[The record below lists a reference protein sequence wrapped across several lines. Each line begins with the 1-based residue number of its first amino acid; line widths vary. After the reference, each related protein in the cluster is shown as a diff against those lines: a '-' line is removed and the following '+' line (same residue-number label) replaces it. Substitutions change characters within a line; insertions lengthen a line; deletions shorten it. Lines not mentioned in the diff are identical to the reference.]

1 MSRSKT
7 QKPLQTAIALALA
20 SLGGTAHALTTDPAT
35 TGLRVA
41 IEATHAATH
50 NADPAR
56 ADASASLTTPSTAT
70 GTALILAQAP
80 APVGTSAASGTST
93 ASTASDTSDAS
104 ATKAP
109 TATLPVTTVNA
120 QAESLTSPSV
130 AEQKADLF
138 QTAGSVGFV
147 DADTYQNTYAFNLRD
162 VLKDSPG
169 VYVQNRYGQ
178 ELRVSIRGSGIAR
191 GYHVRGLE
199 ILQDGIPTN
208 SADGSGDYYQIDPM
222 GLRSTEIY
230 KGGNGLTY
238 GATTL
243 GGALNFVTPTAYTA
257 DAPNQF
263 RLEGGSFGTVRAS
276 AQMSRIFGPLDAL
289 ATVTLNRADGY
300 RDHDKGNYAQINANV
315 GYKFS
320 PRVETRFFFGAYIVD
335 QQLPGTLSLF
345 DALNHPTKAS
355 TSAVSGD
362 QARNTRTERLGN
374 LTTVRFDV
382 GQLDI
387 ASWVI
392 HKSLYHPIF
401 QVIDQDGWTYGVAPR
416 YTANLTFAGMRND
429 LIAGARFFGGNTR
442 ADQYVNVNGNRGAQT
457 LGARQSAYNYEAY
470 FENRLFFLPTLGL
483 MVGAKAYRDVRQ
495 YFDDGGVPG
504 DLNDRSTRA
513 AYAGIN
519 PKIGLLWEPR
529 ENVQA
534 FVDVTRSADVPD
546 FSDLSQTFGATSR
559 FVPLASQ
566 HAWTIEAG
574 TRGKLD
580 RVAWDLTAYR
590 SLVRDQLL
598 QYTTSSDIPAST
610 FNANKTVLQGLEVG
624 ASVDMFKNVVATGDR
639 VTLSQIWNYSDFRFR
654 DDPQYGNNRIAGV
667 PTHVLRTT
675 LGYTWSNRF
684 QIAASLDWVPTGAWV
699 DYANTMRVPGYTLLG
714 LQASYRIERGV
725 TFYVDARNLTDKRY
739 VSDFSTVTDARTANT
754 AVFYPG
760 DGRSVFAGVRFAF

>member
-1 MSRSKT
+1 MSRPMT

-20 SLGGTAHALTTDPAT
+20 SLGSTAHALTNDPET
-35 TGLRVA
+35 TGLSVA
-41 IEATHAATH
+41 IDATHAATRTGH
-50 NADPAR
+50 HPDTLV
-56 ADASASLTTPSTAT
+56 ASSTPSTQSPAH
-70 GTALILAQAP
+70 APAMSLAQAVVP
-80 APVGTSAASGTST
+80 ST
-93 ASTASDTSDAS
+93 ASAAPV
-104 ATKAP
+104 P
-109 TATLPVTTVNA
+109 TATLPLTTVTA
-120 QAESLTSPSV
+120 PAESLTSPSV
-130 AEQKADLF
+130 DDQKANLF
-138 QTAGSVGFV
+138 QTAGSVAFV
-147 DADTYQNTYAFNLRD
+147 DADSYQNTYAFNLRD
-162 VLKDSPG
+162 ILKDTPG

-191 GYHVRGLE
+191 GYHVRGLD

-238 GATTL
+238 GSTTL

-263 RLEGGSFGTVRAS
+263 RLEGGSLGTVRAS

-300 RDHDKGNYAQINANV
+300 RDHDKGNYAQINANI

-320 PRVETRFFFGAYIVD
+320 PNLETRFFFGAYIVD
-335 QQLPGTLSLF
+335 QKLPGTLSLF
-345 DALNHPTKAS
+345 DALNNPTKAS
-355 TSAVSGD
+355 ASAVSGD

-374 LTTVRFDV
+374 LTTIRFAT

-416 YTANLTFAGMRND
+416 YTANLTLAGMRND
-429 LIAGARFFGGNTR
+429 LIVGARFFGGNTQ
-442 ADQYVNVNGNRGAQT
+442 ADQYVNVNGNRGART
-457 LGARQSAYNYEAY
+457 LDARQSAYNYEAY
-470 FENRLFFLPTLGL
+470 FENRLFFLPTVGL
-483 MVGAKAYRDVRQ
+483 MIGAKAYRDVRQ
-495 YFDDGGVPG
+495 YIDYGGLPG
-504 DLNDRSTRA
+504 DPSYRSTSA
-513 AYAGIN
+513 AYSGVN

-529 ENVQA
+529 KDMQA
-534 FVDVTRSADVPD
+534 FIDVTRSADVPD
-546 FSDLSQTFGATSR
+546 FTDLSQTFGATSR

-574 TRGKLD
+574 TRGKLE
-580 RVAWDLTAYR
+580 RVAWDVTAYR

-598 QYTTSSDIPAST
+598 QYTTSPDIPAAT

-624 ASVDMFKNVVATGDR
+624 AAVDVFKNVVATGDR
-639 VTLSQIWNYSDFRFR
+639 ITLSQIWNYSDFRFR

-667 PTHVLRTT
+667 PTNVLRTT
-675 LGYTWSNRF
+675 LGYALSNRF
-684 QIAASLDWVPTGAWV
+684 QISASLDWVPTGAWV

-714 LQASYRIERGV
+714 VQASYLIQRGV

-739 VSDFSTVTDARTANT
+739 VTDFSTVTDARMTNT

>member
-1 MSRSKT
+1 MSRFMT
-7 QKPLQTAIALALA
+7 QKPLQAAIALAFASLA
-20 SLGGTAHALTTDPAT
+20 SAAHALTSNPAASVASAGIAAVNPVAPAAPMVLAADTSPVAT
-35 TGLRVA
+35 TA
-41 IEATHAATH
+41 
-50 NADPAR
+50 
-56 ADASASLTTPSTAT
+56 
-70 GTALILAQAP
+70 
-80 APVGTSAASGTST
+80 
-93 ASTASDTSDAS
+93 
-104 ATKAP
+104 AP
-109 TATLPVTTVNA
+109 TATLPVTNVTA
-120 QAESLTSPSV
+120 PAESLTSPSV
-130 AEQKADLF
+130 EEQKANLF

-147 DADTYQNTYAFNLRD
+147 DADSYQNTYAFNLRD

-178 ELRVSIRGSGIAR
+178 EMRVSIRGSGIAR

-222 GLRSTEIY
+222 GLRSTEVY

-238 GATTL
+238 GSTTL

-257 DAPNQF
+257 EAPNQF

-276 AQMSRIFGPLDAL
+276 GQMSRIFGPLDAL
-289 ATVTLNRADGY
+289 ATVTLNRSDGY
-300 RDHDKGNYAQINANV
+300 RDHAKGNYAQINANI

-335 QQLPGTLSLF
+335 QKLPGTLSLF
-345 DALNHPTKAS
+345 DALNNPTKAAA
-355 TSAVSGD
+355 SAVSGD

-374 LTTVRFDV
+374 LTTIRFDV

-416 YTANLTFAGMRND
+416 YTANLALAGMRND
-429 LIAGARFFGGNTR
+429 LIVGARFFGGNTK
-442 ADQYVNVNGNRGAQT
+442 ADQYVNVNGNRGTQT
-457 LGARQSAYNYEAY
+457 LDSRQSAYNYEAY

-495 YFDDGGVPG
+495 YIDYGGLPG
-504 DLNDRSTRA
+504 DVNYRSTSA
-513 AYAGIN
+513 AYSGVN

-529 ENVQA
+529 KDVQA
-534 FVDVTRSADVPD
+534 FIDITRSADVPD
-546 FSDLSQTFGATSR
+546 FTDLSQTFGATSR

-580 RVAWDLTAYR
+580 RVAWDVTAYR
-590 SLVRDQLL
+590 SIVRDQLL
-598 QYTTSSDIPAST
+598 QYTTSPDVPAST

-624 ASVDMFKNVVATGDR
+624 ASVDLFKNVAATGDR
-639 VTLSQIWNYSDFRFR
+639 VTLTQIWNYSDFRFR

-667 PTHVLRTT
+667 PTNVLRTT
-675 LGYTWSNRF
+675 LGYALSNRF

-699 DYANTMRVPGYTLLG
+699 DYANTMRVPSYTLIG
-714 LQASYRIERGV
+714 LQASYLIQRGV

>member
-1 MSRSKT
+1 MSRFMT
-7 QKPLQTAIALALA
+7 QKPLQAAIALAFA
-20 SLGGTAHALTTDPAT
+20 SLGSAAHALTSNPAASVASAGAAAVNPVAPLFVAAADTSPVAT
-35 TGLRVA
+35 TA
-41 IEATHAATH
+41 
-50 NADPAR
+50 
-56 ADASASLTTPSTAT
+56 
-70 GTALILAQAP
+70 
-80 APVGTSAASGTST
+80 
-93 ASTASDTSDAS
+93 
-104 ATKAP
+104 AP
-109 TATLPVTTVNA
+109 TATLPVTNVSA
-120 QAESLTSPSV
+120 PAESLTSPSV
-130 AEQKADLF
+130 EEQKANLF

-147 DADTYQNTYAFNLRD
+147 DADSYQNTYAFNLRD

-222 GLRSTEIY
+222 GLRSTEVY

-238 GATTL
+238 GSTTL

-257 DAPNQF
+257 EALNQF

-276 AQMSRIFGPLDAL
+276 GQMSRIFGPLDAL
-289 ATVTLNRADGY
+289 ATVTLNRSDGY
-300 RDHDKGNYAQINANV
+300 RDHAKGNYAQINANI

-335 QQLPGTLSLF
+335 QKLPGTLSLF
-345 DALNHPTKAS
+345 DALNNPTKAAA
-355 TSAVSGD
+355 SAVSGD

-374 LTTVRFDV
+374 LTTIRFDI

-416 YTANLTFAGMRND
+416 YTANLTLAGMRND
-429 LIAGARFFGGNTR
+429 LIVGARFFGGNTK
-442 ADQYVNVNGNRGAQT
+442 ADQYINVNGNRGAQT
-457 LGARQSAYNYEAY
+457 LDSRQSAYNYEAY

-495 YFDDGGVPG
+495 YIDYGGVPG
-504 DLNDRSTRA
+504 DVNYRSTSA
-513 AYAGIN
+513 AYSGVN

-529 ENVQA
+529 KDIQA
-534 FVDVTRSADVPD
+534 FIDITRSADVPD
-546 FSDLSQTFGATSR
+546 FTDLSQTFGATSR

-566 HAWTIEAG
+566 HAWTIEVG

-580 RVAWDLTAYR
+580 RVAWDVTAYR
-590 SLVRDQLL
+590 SMVRDQLL
-598 QYTTSSDIPAST
+598 QYTTSPDIPAST

-624 ASVDMFKNVVATGDR
+624 ASVDLFKNVAATGDR
-639 VTLSQIWNYSDFRFR
+639 VTLTQIWNYSDFRFR

-667 PTHVLRTT
+667 PTNVLRTT
-675 LGYTWSNRF
+675 LGYALSNRF

-699 DYANTMRVPGYTLLG
+699 DYANTMRVPSYTLIG
-714 LQASYRIERGV
+714 LQASYLIQRGV

-739 VSDFSTVTDARTANT
+739 VSDFSTVTNARTANT

-760 DGRSVFAGVRFAF
+760 DGRSVFAGVRLAF

>member
-1 MSRSKT
+1 MSRFMT
-7 QKPLQTAIALALA
+7 QKPLQAAIALAFA
-20 SLGGTAHALTTDPAT
+20 SLGSAAHALTSNPAASVALAGAAAVNPAAPVATTVLAADTSGVAATTAPAT
-35 TGLRVA
+35 
-41 IEATHAATH
+41 
-50 NADPAR
+50 
-56 ADASASLTTPSTAT
+56 
-70 GTALILAQAP
+70 
-80 APVGTSAASGTST
+80 
-93 ASTASDTSDAS
+93 
-104 ATKAP
+104 P
-109 TATLPVTTVNA
+109 TATLPVTHVSA
-120 QAESLTSPSV
+120 PAESLTSPNV
-130 AEQKADLF
+130 EEQKANLF

-147 DADTYQNTYAFNLRD
+147 DADSYQNTYAFNLRD

-199 ILQDGIPTN
+199 LLQDGIPTN

-222 GLRSTEIY
+222 GLRSTEVY

-238 GATTL
+238 GSTTL

-257 DAPNQF
+257 EAPNQF

-276 AQMSRIFGPLDAL
+276 GQMSRIFGPLDAL
-289 ATVTLNRADGY
+289 ATVTLNRSDGY
-300 RDHDKGNYAQINANV
+300 RDHAKGNYAQINANI

-335 QQLPGTLSLF
+335 QKLPGTLSLF
-345 DALNHPTKAS
+345 DALNNPTKAAA
-355 TSAVSGD
+355 SAVAGD

-374 LTTVRFDV
+374 LTTIRFDV

-416 YTANLTFAGMRND
+416 YAANLTLAGMRND
-429 LIAGARFFGGNTR
+429 LIVGARFFGGNTK

-457 LGARQSAYNYEAY
+457 LDARQSAYNYEAY

-495 YFDDGGVPG
+495 YIDYGGVPG
-504 DLNDRSTRA
+504 DVNYRSTSA
-513 AYAGIN
+513 AYSGVN

-529 ENVQA
+529 KDVQA
-534 FVDVTRSADVPD
+534 FIDITRSADVPD
-546 FSDLSQTFGATSR
+546 FTDLSQTFGATSR

-566 HAWTIEAG
+566 HAWTIEVG

-580 RVAWDLTAYR
+580 RVAWDVTAYR
-590 SLVRDQLL
+590 SIVRDQLL
-598 QYTTSSDIPAST
+598 QYTTSPDVPAST
-610 FNANKTVLQGLEVG
+610 FNANKTVLQGLEIG
-624 ASVDMFKNVVATGDR
+624 ASVDLFKNVATTGDR
-639 VTLSQIWNYSDFRFR
+639 VTLTQIWNYSDFRFR

-667 PTHVLRTT
+667 PTNVLRTT
-675 LGYTWSNRF
+675 LGYALSNRF

-699 DYANTMRVPGYTLLG
+699 DYANTMRVPSYTLIG
-714 LQASYRIERGV
+714 LQASYLIQRGV

-760 DGRSVFAGVRFAF
+760 DGRSVFAGVRVAF

>member
-1 MSRSKT
+1 MSRSMP

-20 SLGGTAHALTTDPAT
+20 SLGGTAHALATDPET
-35 TGLRVA
+35 TGMRVA
-41 IEATHAATH
+41 AEATHAATH
-50 NADPAR
+50 TGAHAR
-56 ADASASLTTPSTAT
+56 NRLSETDSASGAGATPVASLT
-70 GTALILAQAP
+70 LAQAIVP
-80 APVGTSAASGTST
+80 DATRTAPPFAATSSGSAATT
-93 ASTASDTSDAS
+93 LP
-104 ATKAP
+104 ATTV
-109 TATLPVTTVNA
+109 TATP
-120 QAESLTSPSV
+120 ESLTSPSI
-130 AEQKADLF
+130 EDQKAALF

-147 DADTYQNTYAFNLRD
+147 DAGSYQDTYAFNLRD

-178 ELRVSIRGSGIAR
+178 EMRVSIRGSGIAR

-208 SADGSGDYYQIDPM
+208 SADGSGDYYQIDPL

-230 KGGNGLTY
+230 KGGNGLAY
-238 GATTL
+238 GSTTL

-257 DAPNQF
+257 EAANQF
-263 RLEGGSFGTVRAS
+263 RIDGGSFGTVRAS

-289 ATVTLNRADGY
+289 ATVTVNRADGY
-300 RDHDKGNYAQINANV
+300 RDHAKGNYAQINANV

-320 PRVETRFFFGAYIVD
+320 PRVETRFFFGAYVVD
-335 QQLPGTLSLF
+335 QKLPGTLSLS
-345 DALNHPTKAS
+345 DALHNPTKAAA
-355 TSAVSGD
+355 SAISGD

-374 LTTVRFDV
+374 LTTIRLET

-401 QVIDQDGWTYGVAPR
+401 QVLDQDGWTYGVAPR
-416 YTANLTFAGMRND
+416 YTANLTLAGMRND
-429 LIAGARFFGGNTR
+429 LIVGARFFGGNTR

-457 LGARQSAYNYEAY
+457 LASRQSAYNYEAY
-470 FENRLFFLPTLGL
+470 FENRLFFLPTIGL
-483 MVGAKAYRDVRQ
+483 MIGAKAYRDVRQ
-495 YFDDGGVPG
+495 YVDYGGMPG
-504 DLNDRSTRA
+504 DTNYRSTSA
-513 AYAGIN
+513 AYSGVN

-529 ENVQA
+529 KDVQA
-534 FVDVTRSADVPD
+534 FLDVTRSADVPD
-546 FSDLSQTFGATSR
+546 FTDLSQTFGATSR

-580 RVAWDLTAYR
+580 RFAWDVTAYR

-598 QYTTSSDIPAST
+598 QYTTTPDVPAAT
-610 FNANKTVLQGLEVG
+610 FNANKTVLQGLEIG
-624 ASVDMFKNVVATGDR
+624 ACVDLFKNVIATGDR
-639 VTLSQIWNYSDFRFR
+639 VTLAQIWNYSDFRFR
-654 DDPQYGNNRIAGV
+654 DDPQYGSNRIAGV
-667 PTHVLRTT
+667 PTNVLRTT
-675 LGYTWSNRF
+675 LGYALSNRF
-684 QIAASLDWVPTGAWV
+684 QIAASLDWVPAGAYV

-714 LQASYRIERGV
+714 VQASYQVQRGV

-739 VSDFSTVTDARTANT
+739 VTDFSTVTDARTANT

-760 DGRSVFAGVRFAF
+760 DGRSVFAGLRFAF

>member
-1 MSRSKT
+1 MSRSTT

-20 SLGGTAHALTTDPAT
+20 SLGGTAHALTNDPAT
-35 TGLRVA
+35 TGLSVA
-41 IEATHAATH
+41 VDATHASTH
-50 NADPAR
+50 TGKHTDSFTTAFVPGAAAAAPTEASPLLLAQTTVPA
-56 ADASASLTTPSTAT
+56 AAGSTA
-70 GTALILAQAP
+70 
-80 APVGTSAASGTST
+80 APV
-93 ASTASDTSDAS
+93 
-104 ATKAP
+104 
-109 TATLPVTTVNA
+109 ATLPATNVVA
-120 QAESLTSPSV
+120 PAESLTSPSV
-130 AEQKADLF
+130 EEQKANLF
-138 QTAGSVGFV
+138 QTVGSVGFV
-147 DADTYQNTYAFNLRD
+147 DADSYQNTYAFNLRD

-169 VYVQNRYGQ
+169 VFVQNRYGQ

-257 DAPNQF
+257 EAPNQF

-276 AQMSRIFGPLDAL
+276 GQMSRIFGPLDAL
-289 ATVTLNRADGY
+289 ATVTLNRSDGY
-300 RDHDKGNYAQINANV
+300 RDHAKGNYAQINANI

-335 QQLPGTLSLF
+335 QKLPGTLSLF
-345 DALNHPTKAS
+345 DALNNPTKAAA
-355 TSAVSGD
+355 SAVSGD

-374 LTTVRFDV
+374 LTTIRFDV

-416 YTANLTFAGMRND
+416 YTANLTLAGMRND
-429 LIAGARFFGGNTR
+429 LIVGARFFGGNTK

-457 LGARQSAYNYEAY
+457 LDSRQSAYNYEAY

-495 YFDDGGVPG
+495 YIDYGGLPG
-504 DLNDRSTRA
+504 DANYRSTSA
-513 AYAGIN
+513 AYSGVN
-519 PKIGLLWEPR
+519 PKIGLIWEPR
-529 ENVQA
+529 KDIQA
-534 FVDVTRSADVPD
+534 FIDVTRSADVPD
-546 FSDLSQTFGATSR
+546 FTDLSQTFGATSR

-580 RVAWDLTAYR
+580 RVAWDVTAYR

-598 QYTTSSDIPAST
+598 QYTTNPDVPAST

-624 ASVDMFKNVVATGDR
+624 ASVDLLKNVVATGDR
-639 VTLSQIWNYSDFRFR
+639 ITLSQIWNYSDFRFR

-667 PTHVLRTT
+667 PTQVLRTT
-675 LGYTWSNRF
+675 LGYALTNRF

-699 DYANTMRVPGYTLLG
+699 DYANTMRVPGYTLIG
-714 LQASYRIERGV
+714 LQASYLVQRGV